1 MLKHSLDFLQ
11 AAVVQRRRLPAAV
24 PLVVWPVV
32 AAIWLANSTAD
43 AAFQRMSLVVGIG
56 VATTNDSFC
65 TSDGQI
71 SVEHDGSQDPSGIGY
86 TLLTGATTYKLKL
99 GPAMV
104 EKGCYTH
111 TLSDTTVV
119 GKAEA
124 TSIVLYN

>member
-1 MLKHSLDFLQ
+1 MLKRSLDFLQ
-11 AAVVQRRRLPAAV
+11 AAVVQRRRLPAV
-24 PLVVWPVV
+24 PLVVWLVV

-43 AAFQRMSLVVGIG
+43 AAFQRMSLVVAID
-56 VATTNDSFC
+56 VATTNAGFC

-86 TLLTGATTYKLKL
+86 TLLTGPTTYKLKP
-99 GPAMV
+99 GPATI

-119 GKAEA
+119 GRAEA
-124 TSIVLYN
+124 TSIVLYH